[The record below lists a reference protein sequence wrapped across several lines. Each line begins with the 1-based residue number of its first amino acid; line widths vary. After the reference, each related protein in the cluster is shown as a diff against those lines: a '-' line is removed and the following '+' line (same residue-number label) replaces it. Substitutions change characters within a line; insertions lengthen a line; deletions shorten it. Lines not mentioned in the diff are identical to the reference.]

1 MLKLVLLSAL
11 TVSAVLV
18 LGSFDQSDAL
28 SPMQRHM
35 IDLADSSS
43 DLAVKVKFGCW
54 RVEGKLVCG
63 KKPSK
68 PKEESPQPTPV
79 EEKCPADMVGKPPNC
94 ECPDGTFLVA
104 FKGCVPVIPTAP
116 APSAPPSG
124 GAKPYCITCGGPGC
138 LQKAPACPSGGLT
151 TCTDVPGKTYYNCC
165 CP

>member
-79 EEKCPADMVGKPPNC
+79 EEK
-94 ECPDGTFLVA
+94 
-104 FKGCVPVIPTAP
+104 
-116 APSAPPSG
+116 
-124 GAKPYCITCGGPGC
+124 
-138 LQKAPACPSGGLT
+138 
-151 TCTDVPGKTYYNCC
+151 
-165 CP
+165 

>member
-54 RVEGKLVCG
+54 RVEGLPTIPKITSLLVRLISTRRG
-63 KKPSK
+63 SR
-68 PKEESPQPTPV
+68 
-79 EEKCPADMVGKPPNC
+79 
-94 ECPDGTFLVA
+94 
-104 FKGCVPVIPTAP
+104 
-116 APSAPPSG
+116 
-124 GAKPYCITCGGPGC
+124 
-138 LQKAPACPSGGLT
+138 
-151 TCTDVPGKTYYNCC
+151 
-165 CP
+165 